1 MGGVIPAFSN
11 ITFWR
16 RLLAPYRWH
25 IVLLVACQLGQAV
38 ASLLLPW
45 LSADLIDNGIL
56 RNDSAAIWR
65 EAGLMLLAVLVQ
77 VALGALVAWLG
88 ARVALGFG
96 ADLRSRVF
104 AHVQQLSLAELRT
117 LGTPSLITRTT
128 NDVQQL
134 QSMLAMVLTMVAMAP
149 IMGLGAVVMA
159 LRLDVPLSM
168 VLLAAVPVLGLVVG
182 LIVGRSLP
190 LFARMQ
196 GQIDQVNLVLREQI
210 SGVRT
215 IRAFVRDAAERARF
229 GAVNEALTDTA
240 TRVGRLM
247 ALNMPA
253 AMAVM
258 QLTSVAMVWFGAH
271 RIAAGAMQAG
281 GLVAFISY
289 IAQVLISVM
298 IASMLF
304 AFAPRALVSGRR
316 VREVLQTR
324 PSVAEPAQPREP
336 EAGALGVVEFRNV
349 SFAYPGAAAP
359 VLQGLSFRLEP
370 GQTLAVIG
378 PTGSGK
384 STIVNLVARFFDV
397 TAGQVLVNGV
407 DVREQSL
414 ERLWSSIGLVPQES
428 YLFSGT
434 VAQNLRY
441 GRLEASDE
449 ALWQALGVA
458 QARDFVAELPEGLA
472 APVAQGGD
480 NFSGGQRQRLTIARA
495 LVRQP
500 AIYLFDDSFSALDYV
515 TDARLRQALAAET
528 RRAST
533 LLVGQRVS
541 SLRHAD
547 CILVIDQGSVIGQGT
562 HDELLHTCP
571 AYREIVASQDLLE
584 DAA

>member
-215 IRAFVRDAAERARF
+215 IRAFVRDTAERARF

-441 GRLEASDE
+441 GRLEASDD

>member
-1 MGGVIPAFSN
+1 MGGVIPALSN

-441 GRLEASDE
+441 GRLEASDD